1 MDNNSNKS
9 GNNFLSGFLLGALIG
24 GAIVFLLGTK
34 KGKRIL
40 KTISEEGAE
49 NISSI
54 LDKMDKADLQDE
66 LSEDDSISDENLS
79 SKETVVEDKPK
90 TKRFFRGISKRV
102 N

>member
-1 MDNNSNKS
+1 MDNNKS
-9 GNNFLSGFLLGALIG
+9 GSNFFSGFLLGALIG
-24 GAIVFLLGTK
+24 GVVVFLLGTK

-54 LDKMDKADLQDE
+54 LDKIDKANLQDE
-66 LSEDDSISDENLS
+66 LSEDDPMSDEDLS
-79 SKETVVEDKPK
+79 SKETVVKDKPK
-90 TKRFFRGISKRV
+90 AKRFFRGISKHV